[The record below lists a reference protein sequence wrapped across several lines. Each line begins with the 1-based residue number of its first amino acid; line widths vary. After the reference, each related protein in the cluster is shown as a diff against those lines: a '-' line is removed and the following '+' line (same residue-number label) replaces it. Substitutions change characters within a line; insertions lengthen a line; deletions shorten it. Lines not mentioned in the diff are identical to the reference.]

1 MFQLEESEG
10 SRSGATYIG
19 AAKGVP
25 PIVNEGQ
32 RTIKFHTDCGE
43 KRKVTCQ
50 VARVNNILAS
60 IAGICDNGSQVIV
73 NWDGGEIV
81 NLKTGKRT
89 PFRRHGN
96 IYVLDAWI
104 LNPDYKD
111 DGDDA
116 AVEVMDFNRQGEV
129 R

>member
-1 MFQLEESEG
+1 M
-10 SRSGATYIG
+10 
-19 AAKGVP
+19 
-25 PIVNEGQ
+25 
-32 RTIKFHTDCGE
+32 
-43 KRKVTCQ
+43 
-50 VARVNNILAS
+50 NNLLAS
-60 IAGICDNGSQVIV
+60 IAGIRDNGSQVV
-73 NWDGGEIV
+73 FNWDGGEIV

-116 AVEVMDFNRQGEV
+116 ADEVMDFSRQGEI